1 MKKILSAILLFALVL
16 SVLTGCSE
24 EIESSD
30 LNIFSEASYDNES
43 KFVPEQ
49 SIDTSEEVSENSGNL
64 NGEFVVKDKK
74 YTFEGNDLVLISVD
88 NQTDKNYSVTITG
101 KYLDAEGKT
110 LRTETQTFDQ
120 YSAGYSNYFLF
131 KPNMKFDKFTY
142 EIKTTETDG
151 PFYAKHVSIRFNRL
165 FECMLFIMSQ
175 CEKNDFT
182 KYPTVSDSASWAY
195 TGDRTTYIHT
205 KCIYI
210 NENNNIIGIHDRYKF
225 LYVGDSFA
233 DGEKTEIFYQTTD
246 MDFEMPEE
254 WKGEIQFIPIII
266 SIEAKE
272 PPPPPS
278 QMQ

>member
-1 MKKILSAILLFALVL
+1 MKKTIIGTLLLALVL

-49 SIDTSEEVSENSGNL
+49 SADASEEVSENSEAPT
-64 NGEFVVKDKK
+64 GEFVVKDKK

-88 NQTDKNYSVTITG
+88 NQTAKNYSVTITG

-142 EIKTTETDG
+142 EIKTKETDG
-151 PFYAKHVSIRFNRL
+151 PFYAKHVSVRFNRL
-165 FECMLFIMSQ
+165 VEGMHYIFSECDKGNW
-175 CEKNDFT
+175 EKF
-182 KYPTVSDSASWAY
+182 PSVSDSASWAY
-195 TGDRTTYIHT
+195 TG
-205 KCIYI
+205 
-210 NENNNIIGIHDRYKF
+210 
-225 LYVGDSFA
+225 
-233 DGEKTEIFYQTTD
+233 
-246 MDFEMPEE
+246 
-254 WKGEIQFIPIII
+254 
-266 SIEAKE
+266 
-272 PPPPPS
+272 
-278 QMQ
+278 